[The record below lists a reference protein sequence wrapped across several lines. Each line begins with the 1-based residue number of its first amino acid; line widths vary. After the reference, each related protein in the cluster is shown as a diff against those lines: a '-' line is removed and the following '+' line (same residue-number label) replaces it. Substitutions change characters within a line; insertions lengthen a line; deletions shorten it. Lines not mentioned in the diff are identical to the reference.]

1 MESKPI
7 WYLAYGSNM
16 SQASMAK
23 RSVQPLRCATVQA
36 TTHYLTFDIFGIP
49 YSEPSYASV
58 EAFPADGRSSGVE
71 LVWGTQRFAVPPVCG
86 VAYLLTPDD
95 FHRLLVTE
103 GSGVVYEVVAVQA
116 RLLDLGE
123 TIDAVTLKAKHPIR
137 PNGAPSARYLVSTA
151 HYWRRRAHCL
161 TVAPKDLFISGAK
174 GNGLPQTYVD
184 YLESLPR
191 YQKPARPTVG
201 ALIFEYTWRPFL
213 RRVVRLT
220 TWNVDSEGNC
230 PAWVAFTCVF
240 LYKLMWKYH
249 DCIHR
254 YIWGSGD
261 GGKLNFVQIRQ
272 EAIR

>member
-1 MESKPI
+1 MASKPT

-23 RSVQPLRCATVQA
+23 RSVQPLRCATVEA
-36 TTHYLTFDIFGIP
+36 TSHYLTFDIFGIP

-58 EAFPADGRSSGVE
+58 EAFPDQGCSSGVE
-71 LVWGTQRFAVPPVCG
+71 LVWGTRRFAVPPVCG

-103 GSGVVYEVVAVQA
+103 GSGVVYEVVSVQA
-116 RLLDLGE
+116 RVLDSGLDSGE
-123 TIDAVTLKAKHPIR
+123 TIDAVTLKAKHPLR
-137 PNGAPSARYLVSTA
+137 PNGAPSARYL
-151 HYWRRRAHCL
+151 
-161 TVAPKDLFISGAK
+161 DLFIGGAK

-191 YQKPARPTVG
+191 YQKAARTTAG

-213 RRVVRLT
+213 KRVVRLT

-240 LYKLMWKYH
+240 LYELMWKYH

-254 YIWGSGD
+254 HIWGSGD
-261 GGKLNFVQIRQ
+261 GGKLEFIHV
-272 EAIR
+272 